1 MEPKKLAQ
9 LLFPNVEKTIEE
21 YEDVYPPRPLAAD
34 AKVTRLGPSPTGFIH
49 LGNLYGAFVDERLA
63 HQSGGTM
70 ILRIEDTDA
79 KRAVEGAVETVINGL
94 DYFGIQFDEGAT
106 LEGEKGAYGPYHQQ
120 QRVALYHA
128 AAKRLVELGKAYP
141 SWASEEEL
149 ADIRARQEAAKV
161 MPGYYGQWAQ
171 DRYLSDDDIMANL
184 EAKKPFV
191 LRLKASGKSSL
202 TENFIDGIR
211 GSITVHPNDQ
221 DAVLLKADG
230 VPTYHFAHVVDD
242 HYMRITHIIRG
253 EEWLST
259 LPIHLELFEAF
270 GWQPPIFC
278 HTAHLM
284 KIDEGVRR
292 KLSKRLDPELSLEY
306 YMEVGYF
313 PQAVR
318 EYLMILMNSDFE
330 EWRIENPDLPLE
342 DFPFTLDK
350 MSVSGALFDME
361 KLDYVSKEV
370 LLKIPEQE
378 IMEFLIQWSKNYKP
392 EVTDKLVTHQEAL
405 IGLFSIGRTDRQP
418 RKDLLNATQ
427 ILDFVSYYFDD
438 QFSYMD
444 DLPERVDRQEAVTIL
459 NEFLNSFDLTV
470 DGAEWFNNVKAIA
483 EKLGYAV
490 KMKDYRKNPDNYKG
504 SVADVATVIRLA
516 MVGTRQSTDLY
527 SIQKVFGV
535 QKTTERLHQ
544 YIKELTP

>member
-1 MEPKKLAQ
+1 MEPKKLAS
-9 LLFPNVEKTIEE
+9 LLFPQVDQEIEA
-21 YEDVYPPRPLAAD
+21 YEEVYPPRSLALE

-49 LGNLYGAFVDERLA
+49 LGNLYGAFIDERLA

-79 KRAVEGAVETVINGL
+79 KRAIEGATEVIINGL
-94 DYFGIQFDEGAT
+94 EYFGIHFDEGAT
-106 LEGEKGAYGPYHQQ
+106 LEGEKGNYGPYHQQ
-120 QRVALYHA
+120 QRVKVYHA

-141 SWASEEEL
+141 SWASEAEL
-149 ADIRARQEAAKV
+149 ADIRTRQEVAKV
-161 MPGYYGQWAQ
+161 MPGYYGKWAT
-171 DRYLSDDDIMANL
+171 DRYLSDEEILENL
-184 EAKKPFV
+184 EAKKPYV

-202 TENFIDGIR
+202 TEDFVDGIR
-211 GSITVHPNDQ
+211 GKITVHPNDQ
-221 DAVLLKADG
+221 DSVLLKADG

-242 HYMRITHIIRG
+242 HFMRITHIVRG

-270 GWQPPIFC
+270 DWEPPLFC

-284 KIDEGVRR
+284 KMDDGVRR

-330 EWRIENPDLPLE
+330 EWRIENPDAPLDSFE
-342 DFPFTLDK
+342 FTLDK

-370 LLKIPEQE
+370 LLRIPETE
-378 IMEFLIQWSKNYKP
+378 IADFVINWSKQYRP
-392 EVTDKLVTHQEAL
+392 EVTEKLIDHRAAL
-405 IGLFSIGRTDRQP
+405 EGLFAIGRNDRQP
-418 RKDLLNATQ
+418 RKDLQNATQ

-438 QFSYMD
+438 EFKYVD
-444 DLPERVDRQEAVTIL
+444 ALPERVSTEEALKIL
-459 NEFLNSFDLTV
+459 QAYQASFDLEV
-470 DGAEWFNNVKAIA
+470 DGGQWFDQVKAIA
-483 EKLGYAV
+483 ENLGYAV
-490 KMKDYRKNPDNYKG
+490 KMKDYRKNPENYKG

-516 MVGTRQSTDLY
+516 MVGYRQSTDLY
-527 SIQKVFGV
+527 SIQKVFGSEKS
-535 QKTTERLHQ
+535 QQRLQ
-544 YIKELTP
+544 AYIEELSK